1 MLILWYKSKNK
12 GWKDVW
18 EISKQNKELD
28 VGSLFIWR
36 YMSIE
41 DLI

>member
-1 MLILWYKSKNK
+1 M
-12 GWKDVW
+12 KDVW
-18 EISKQNKELD
+18 EVVQQSKELD

-36 YMSIE
+36 YMSVE